1 MFNVKNKMFT
11 LQSLMGF
18 YIIKFKFIFAL
29 SVKDFEQL
37 SDSEKEKM
45 WIRELIELAV
55 FFFFIGIEC

>member
-18 YIIKFKFIFAL
+18 CGIKFKFIFAL